1 MPAVA
6 TISSVI
12 INCARLFDC
21 KKYGAKLLY
30 VFITLPSLTNQTS
43 LVVVFFFFFF
53 FFKAKRGKGCM
64 EICCCVWFQVVSL
77 LKFSLN

>member
-53 FFKAKRGKGCM
+53 FFPRQNGERVAWKFA
-64 EICCCVWFQVVSL
+64 VVFGFKL
-77 LKFSLN
+77 CRF